1 MQNKFKYLNL
11 KLYYGDSMV
20 KAKELIGKTIV
31 SEESGRKFGLVGDVN
46 FITESG
52 ELMNI
57 VIAEPTK
64 QASELKL
71 SEDEKGRLLVPFSAV
86 KSVGDFIIIAEKD
99 IV

>member
-1 MQNKFKYLNL
+1 
-11 KLYYGDSMV
+11 MV

-31 SEESGRKFGLVGDVN
+31 SEESGRRFGIVGDVN

-64 QASELKL
+64 QAAELKL
-71 SEDEKGRLLVPFSAV
+71 SEDEKGRLLIPFSAV
-86 KSVGDFIIIAEKD
+86 KSVGDFIIIAEKV